1 MKRQRGRSRRP
12 GGNQGNRSFESNG
25 PEVKIR
31 GNASQIHDKYLQL
44 ARDASTAGNRVR
56 AENLHQHAEHYF
68 RILQATMPKR
78 DPAQEDSS
86 DKQGA
91 DGASTDQ
98 NENTS
103 DSRDQREHREPR
115 RGRGRGRDRNQSR
128 DPMNVVT
135 PETDTQHADTPASDN
150 QPDVVP
156 VAKDEDDAPRRRTR
170 RPRRPREDSSATSDQ
185 PAAEAV
191 TEVQTEAATEV
202 STPDDTS
209 GGDDS
214 ATAAA

>member
-68 RILQATMPKR
+68 RILQATAPKR
-78 DPAQEDSS
+78 DQSQDDHT
-86 DKQGA
+86 DKQA
-91 DGASTDQ
+91 TDGASGEQ
-98 NENTS
+98 NESTS
-103 DSRDQREHREPR
+103 GSGDQREHREPR

-135 PETDTQHADTPASDN
+135 PEAEAPAAESTSEAEPAAAEPAATDEEST
-150 QPDVVP
+150 
-156 VAKDEDDAPRRRTR
+156 PRRRTR
-170 RPRRPREDSSATSDQ
+170 RPRRPREDSSTNSDQ
-185 PAAEAV
+185 PATDAASEA
-191 TEVQTEAATEV
+191 TTDV
-202 STPDDTS
+202 SPSGDNA

-214 ATAAA
+214 ETAAA